1 MRATARRNR
10 ADVRIKAMPM
20 RCDARAASRHMGP
33 MISDTAWLESAG
45 KRNFGQLPLILLQLV
60 LATTQ
65 SVGLRTS
72 AVGTSV
78 AAGVPT
84 QKLIARE
91 GP

>member
-1 MRATARRNR
+1 
-10 ADVRIKAMPM
+10 MPM
-20 RCDARAASRHMGP
+20 RCDARTASRHMGP
-33 MISDTAWLESAG
+33 MISDTAWLEIAR

-78 AAGVPT
+78 AAGDPT